1 MIMKIIC
8 PELVAENILLRPI
21 VPSDLDHIYQG
32 LSYPDVIKYYGI
44 SYKTRSATKAQMEWF
59 RQIEE
64 EGSGVW
70 WAIVSK
76 DGDEFYGACG
86 FNNYSPVHR
95 KAEIGFWL
103 LPEYWG
109 RGIIASSARVIC
121 DHAFSKMGIH
131 RIEAVVETANH
142 SCKQVMKKLGFVL
155 EGTQQDAEVKDEQ
168 FISLHLYA
176 LLNK

>member
-1 MIMKIIC
+1 MKIIC
-8 PELVAENILLRPI
+8 PELATEGILLRPI

-32 LSYPDVIKYYGI
+32 LSHPDVIRYYGI
-44 SYKTRSATKAQMEWF
+44 SYKTRSATEAQMQWYQ
-59 RQIEE
+59 QIQE

-76 DGDEFYGACG
+76 DKAEFYGACG
-86 FNNYSPVHR
+86 LNNYSDVHL

-109 RGIIASSARVIC
+109 RGIIATSARLIC

-131 RIEAVVETANH
+131 RIEAVVETANNN
-142 SCKQVMKKLGFVL
+142 SKRVMEKLGFVL
-155 EGTQQDAEVKDEQ
+155 EGTQQDAEVKDGL
-168 FISLHLYA
+168 FISMHLYA
-176 LLNK
+176 LLNR